1 MKKVLILSPYP
12 EKLIEIIKSYGDIV
26 FLYNEPINLEIL
38 IKLEIDYIIC
48 FGYKYIIC
56 KDVINHLP
64 NRIFNLHIS
73 YLPFNKGYYPNLWS
87 HIEKTPSG
95 VSIHQIDE
103 GIDTGKIHFRKK
115 VEIEIQTNTLET
127 SYLTLIQEIEKLFSD
142 NWGLIRSG
150 ASRGF
155 IPKEKGSYHLK
166 REGDFVLEKL
176 NEGWKTKLIDLV
188 KINKV

>member
-12 EKLIEIIKSYGDIV
+12 EKLIETIKYYGDLV
-26 FLYNEPINLEIL
+26 FLHNEPINLEFL

-56 KDVINHLP
+56 KDVINYLP

-103 GIDTGKIHFRKK
+103 GIDTGNIVSKTYVNFENEKNISKAYRKLLRLSSE
-115 VEIEIQTNTLET
+115 VLADATLEIIDSGNIKT
-127 SYLTLIQEIEKLFSD
+127 ISNQNGNYYSKIPIRKYFKAKKYFKHNGEK
-142 NWGLIRSG
+142 
-150 ASRGF
+150 
-155 IPKEKGSYHLK
+155 
-166 REGDFVLEKL
+166 
-176 NEGWKTKLIDLV
+176 
-188 KINKV
+188 